1 MDSKQLLSKISVE
14 QIVELLVN
22 YYGIE
27 MKEDT

>member
-1 MDSKQLLSKISVE
+1 MDSKELLNKISVE
-14 QIVELLVN
+14 QIVGLLVN

>member
-1 MDSKQLLSKISVE
+1 MNSKELLDKISCE
-14 QIVELLVN
+14 MIVELLVN

>member
-14 QIVELLVN
+14 QIVGLLVN

>member
-1 MDSKQLLSKISVE
+1 MDSKELLDKISVE
-14 QIVELLVN
+14 QIVGLLVN